1 MMLMFFF
8 WNADSLR
15 CISILYDCLKNLNK
29 KVNEIH
35 LLTTNDVQ
43 IKGTQELKEVNDA
56 IKFIN
61 EKFKEFEAD
70 RREKEQELAEIK
82 STINNLN
89 VRLDKADR
97 DVGRQEQYSR
107 RNCLLIYGINE
118 ENQGNTD
125 EVIINV
131 LHVMDE
137 EITHQDI
144 DRSHHLGDRK
154 LDKNNPRPIVIK
166 FPRYNVR
173 AKIFKKK
180 RKLEEK
186 RINITESLT
195 KTRMENLQKAREEHI
210 FWNVWSNNGKI
221 FQTLMTIIG

>member
-1 MMLMFFF
+1 M
-8 WNADSLR
+8 
-15 CISILYDCLKNLNK
+15 NK

-35 LLTTNDVQ
+35 LLTTNDVRV
-43 IKGTQELKEVNDA
+43 KGTQELKQVNDA

-70 RREKEQELAEIK
+70 RREEEQELAEIK

-97 DVGRQEQYSR
+97 DLGRQEQYSR
-107 RNCLLIYGINE
+107 RNCLLIYSMNE
-118 ENQGNTD
+118 VNQGNTD
-125 EVIINV
+125 EVVINV

-144 DRSHHLGDRK
+144 DRSYHLGHRK
-154 LDKNNPRPIVIK
+154 LDKNNPRPIIIK

-173 AKIFKKK
+173 AKILKKK
-180 RKLEEK
+180 RKLKEK
-186 RINITESLT
+186 
-195 KTRMENLQKAREEHI
+195 
-210 FWNVWSNNGKI
+210 
-221 FQTLMTIIG
+221 